1 MQKAFAFGLH
11 HVKENCISE
20 MRLRDKGKHNDY
32 VRQALRVKENN
43 NRPLAGRI

>member
-20 MRLRDKGKHNDY
+20 MRLRGKEKPNDY
-32 VRQALRVKENN
+32 VRQALPVKENKN
-43 NRPLAGRI
+43 SPVAGRI